1 MSEQQVV
8 KVAEVFVVKT
18 DEQILGVEAAF
29 TENVLNKGGAST
41 VLDYARQALD
51 NSAWVYNTINR
62 VEDRDAQTDTQP
74 EGDGGG
80 DTQAPPPI
88 DTASDEP
95 EGYS

>member
-1 MSEQQVV
+1 MSEQQVI
-8 KVAEVFVVKT
+8 KVAEVFVVK
-18 DEQILGVEAAF
+18 DEDKILAVEAAF
-29 TENVLNKGGAST
+29 TENVMNKGGAST
-41 VLDYARQALD
+41 VLDYARQALN

-88 DTASDEP
+88 DGASDEP
-95 EGYS
+95 EGDS